1 MHKHLKTLKK
11 MTKSRRRNKS
21 ANTSEIMNYPSTAE
35 DFRRLHPELYNKLYD
50 DDAPMPLDPKTKR
63 IAKRIPLRGSNA
75 EVKHADERP
84 RSSTPGRGAGQSGW
98 RTAELRENTR
108 RIRTNRNR

>member
-50 DDAPMPLDPKTKR
+50 DDAPMPLDPKTKNR
-63 IAKRIPLRGSNA
+63 QEDTVARVKR
-75 EVKHADERP
+75 
-84 RSSTPGRGAGQSGW
+84 RSETCR
-98 RTAELRENTR
+98 
-108 RIRTNRNR
+108 